1 MDDGRVCAHGW
12 RRDKGH
18 LAQIMAMA
26 GSQFTRLGE
35 EMDVA
40 ASNGI
45 AVNENCALVPV
56 PSPAKIV
63 GTGRKKWN
71 VETFLA
77 LSPARLLAF

>member
-1 MDDGRVCAHGW
+1 
-12 RRDKGH
+12 
-18 LAQIMAMA
+18 
-26 GSQFTRLGE
+26 
-35 EMDVA
+35 MDVA